1 MVEEIVDF
9 FDAYF
14 LVLEEGGVRRSCTLF
29 FTSSRLIVM
38 VPEGIN
44 PWIGGV
50 AAIAFV
56 VSFVG
61 LLLRDVTLFL
71 TGFSAVFV
79 AVIFLV
85 LVDANIRNRRR
96 KRVKQFPPDEIL
108 KAGKRNLEIPYS
120 DIIKVR
126 HEVVETVETGVSRIF
141 LPTPPSE
148 RHTIELETQKGRH
161 AFLIEISELARFI
174 DLMNRFVPEKI
185 EEKKSE
191 D

>member
-79 AVIFLV
+79 AVILLV

-96 KRVKQFPPDEIL
+96 KRVKQLPPEEIL
-108 KAGKRNLEIPYS
+108 KASKRNLEISYS
-120 DIIKVR
+120 DILKVR

-148 RHTIELETQKGRH
+148 RHTMELETQKGRH